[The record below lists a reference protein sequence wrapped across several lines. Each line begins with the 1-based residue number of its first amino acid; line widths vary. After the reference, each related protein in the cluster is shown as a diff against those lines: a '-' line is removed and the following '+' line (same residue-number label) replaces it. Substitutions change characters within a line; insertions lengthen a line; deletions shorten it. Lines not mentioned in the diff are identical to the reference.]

1 MTTHFK
7 CWAAA
12 GLMTLFMGTAAAA
25 PQIILPKTAITASA
39 ADTINEYKIGKLIY
53 TVNESAGTATV
64 KGLNLESVSNGV
76 IESVQIPD
84 TVSYKSGK
92 SAKVTQIGERA
103 FYNRSSFKSVDMSK
117 ATNLIAIGKEAFSK
131 TNLTSVTLPN
141 TVKTLGNG
149 VFYNCSCLSSVTLSN
164 AFTSIPANTFCLCKK
179 LTQITIP
186 ASVTSIGAEA
196 FASCETL
203 NKVTFASG
211 SKLTGIGDEAF
222 QNCLKLPSVSV
233 PASVTSIGDFAFD
246 NCPVLKTVS
255 FASGSQL
262 NTIGSHSFEK
272 VPVAKITIPATVTKI
287 GSYAFQ
293 NCTSLTSFAF
303 ASGSKLSEIGNYA
316 FDGCSNIA
324 SVAFPSSLKTI
335 GTYAFRNCDKIQK
348 ITIPAAVQSIGTYA
362 FYDLDSLTSVSIGKG
377 VTSIGDA
384 AFGQDKKLSAISVN
398 ASNTAYTIYNGALY
412 TKNYQKLVQY
422 PPAIA
427 GTVFT
432 AHENTKTVAPFAF
445 RYLVNLQSVDF
456 SKTSGMSIGSQNFCS
471 DCKAITKLSIPS
483 AENKPENGANVLKK
497 YNNLFTQTS
506 LFYLNGSPLV
516 KNIGN
521 TAVEPTFHS
530 TIAEAMYDVFDT
542 YNDTIMMDKYLDAVA
557 KYAVQNA
564 YKTYGKSI
572 DPGADVNNLSEFEK
586 AYAIFKWVNKRA
598 KYDSDEY
605 RIDYNSAGQV
615 IRVVKKRN
623 DKNHCDASVFLHRGT
638 DKETGKPCFYSV
650 CDGYARAYN
659 LIMKAA
665 GLECYYVFS
674 GDYAEYYTDA
684 NGKRCTSNNSHAF
697 NCIKIGKHYY
707 IADPTNNI
715 IFPIYT
721 NFMRAFLGFST
732 PDKWEIKSCKTD
744 SSSLRRHPAPP
755 TTINLNS
762 EVRNIFGDLND
773 DTYQNNSDFA
783 LLQFSLVK
791 QITLNKYQAEKAD
804 LNGDGTINFKD
815 AQVLKWYLKNYC
827 NQDDKFTRMGDIDG
841 NGVLESSDYTRLYRY
856 VYYNY
861 NDDMPND
868 LALNN
873 ADLNNDGIIDEKDVT
888 KLRGLI
894 DYKIGDVNRDGKV
907 NTTDKDLIQKYIAK
921 KITLSDAV
929 LWYADVN
936 GDGAIDISDVVK
948 LSALL

>member
-1 MTTHFK
+1 
-7 CWAAA
+7 
-12 GLMTLFMGTAAAA
+12 
-25 PQIILPKTAITASA
+25 
-39 ADTINEYKIGKLIY
+39 
-53 TVNESAGTATV
+53 
-64 KGLNLESVSNGV
+64 
-76 IESVQIPD
+76 
-84 TVSYKSGK
+84 
-92 SAKVTQIGERA
+92 
-103 FYNRSSFKSVDMSK
+103 MS
-117 ATNLIAIGKEAFSK
+117 
-131 TNLTSVTLPN
+131 
-141 TVKTLGNG
+141 
-149 VFYNCSCLSSVTLSN
+149 
-164 AFTSIPANTFCLCKK
+164 
-179 LTQITIP
+179 
-186 ASVTSIGAEA
+186 
-196 FASCETL
+196 
-203 NKVTFASG
+203 
-211 SKLTGIGDEAF
+211 
-222 QNCLKLPSVSV
+222 
-233 PASVTSIGDFAFD
+233 
-246 NCPVLKTVS
+246 
-255 FASGSQL
+255 
-262 NTIGSHSFEK
+262 
-272 VPVAKITIPATVTKI
+272 
-287 GSYAFQ
+287 
-293 NCTSLTSFAF
+293 
-303 ASGSKLSEIGNYA
+303 
-316 FDGCSNIA
+316 
-324 SVAFPSSLKTI
+324 
-335 GTYAFRNCDKIQK
+335 
-348 ITIPAAVQSIGTYA
+348 
-362 FYDLDSLTSVSIGKG
+362 
-377 VTSIGDA
+377 
-384 AFGQDKKLSAISVN
+384 
-398 ASNTAYTIYNGALY
+398 
-412 TKNYQKLVQY
+412 
-422 PPAIA
+422 
-427 GTVFT
+427 
-432 AHENTKTVAPFAF
+432 
-445 RYLVNLQSVDF
+445 
-456 SKTSGMSIGSQNFCS
+456 
-471 DCKAITKLSIPS
+471 
-483 AENKPENGANVLKK
+483 
-497 YNNLFTQTS
+497 
-506 LFYLNGSPLV
+506 
-516 KNIGN
+516 
-521 TAVEPTFHS
+521 
-530 TIAEAMYDVFDT
+530 

-586 AYAIFKWVNKRA
+586 VYSIFKWVNKRA
-598 KYDSDEY
+598 KYDGDEY

-684 NGKRCTSNNSHAF
+684 NGKRYISNNSHAF

-707 IADPTNNI
+707 
-715 IFPIYT
+715 
-721 NFMRAFLGFST
+721 
-732 PDKWEIKSCKTD
+732 
-744 SSSLRRHPAPP
+744 
-755 TTINLNS
+755 
-762 EVRNIFGDLND
+762 
-773 DTYQNNSDFA
+773 SDFA